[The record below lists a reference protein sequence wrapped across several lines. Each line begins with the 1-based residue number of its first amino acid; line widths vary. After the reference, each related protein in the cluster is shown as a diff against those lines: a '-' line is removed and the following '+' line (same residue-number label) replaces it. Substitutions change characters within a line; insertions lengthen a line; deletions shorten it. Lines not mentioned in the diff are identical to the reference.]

1 MTEPKNDLKQ
11 DFQRLIARLENMIL
25 IGALQPRERL
35 VETSLA
41 KKLNVSRSWIRD
53 ALKILEAKGLVR
65 VVPYRGAMVR
75 ELTEQEVLE
84 IFEIRLVL
92 ESLCHRLAC
101 KNFTETDSRALR
113 KIASRIKDS
122 FRLQNFEDM
131 INANNDFH
139 SYIRELAGNKTLMQ
153 MLDQLKGRFYLFN
166 TYAWSSPDVAG
177 RLVEEHETY
186 VSALENKDF
195 KLLDEVAEKHI
206 SYSKNLYLLQLKTR
220 KAIVDNGGEA

>member
-25 IGALQPRERL
+25 IGSLQPRERL

-41 KKLNVSRSWIRD
+41 KKLNVSRSWVRD
-53 ALKILEAKGLVR
+53 ALKILEAKGLVE

-75 ELTEQEVLE
+75 ELTEEEVE
-84 IFEIRLVL
+84 ETFEIRLVL
-92 ESLCHRLAC
+92 ESLCHRLAS
-101 KNFTETDSRALR
+101 KNFTKADSDVLR
-113 KIASRIKDS
+113 KIAGRIKDS
-122 FRLQNFEDM
+122 YRRQNFEEM
-131 INANNDFH
+131 ISANNEFH
-139 SYIRELAGNKTLMQ
+139 RYIRELAGNKTLVQ

-166 TYAWSSPDVAG
+166 TYAWSSPDVAD

-186 VSALENKDF
+186 VSALGNKDL

-206 SYSKNLYLLQLKTR
+206 SYSKDLYLLQLKTR
-220 KAIVDNGGEA
+220 KAIVGNGGEA